1 MDENP
6 NFVDLNRRFR
16 ILDPHRD
23 SEESALDSYVAANL
37 GIRSGLGWE
46 DLLKKRRVIILGEPG
61 SGKTWEFRERAR
73 AFQANGQFALF
84 IPLDR
89 LATEPWEAAIG
100 LEMRQQVRRWLRN
113 DSYGGLLRTG
123 RGQSGPIASRIQS

>member
-23 SEESALDSYVAANL
+23 SEESALDSYVAASL

-46 DLLKKRRVIILGEPG
+46 ELLKKRSVIVLGEPG
-61 SGKTWEFRERAR
+61 SGKTWEFRERANAGVNR
-73 AFQANGQFALF
+73 ARIF
-84 IPLDR
+84 ISTRIHTKPTV
-89 LATEPWEAAIG
+89 LAKPKW
-100 LEMRQQVRRWLRN
+100 
-113 DSYGGLLRTG
+113 
-123 RGQSGPIASRIQS
+123 SRSPGFC